1 LFSIP
6 YAPYSKSDKLGRFA
20 DWTEGDGRDQRGQTA
35 TGAGGNPRGGTRAG
49 GRRDGAQAYGSNAG
63 SAFAYFHQEDEA
75 SFSLVDNRTG
85 GLRRP
90 GATSAAQRGMRG
102 TGSRTQGRTGALSR
116 GGYSGRGYGRGGGG
130 FGGRGPRRGWRDWE
144 KVTFLSLWCSTYAH
158 TARMQTSRV
167 REGSV
172 VVDPTWRVLEEIEF
186 NRLNKLRLDVDSPET
201 L

>member
-1 LFSIP
+1 MFSIP

-20 DWTEGDGRDQRGQTA
+20 DWTEGDGRDQRGQSA
-35 TGAGGNPRGGTRAG
+35 PGAGGTGRGGARTG

-85 GLRRP
+85 GLRRGP
-90 GATSAAQRGMRG
+90 GQRGMRG
-102 TGSRTQGRTGALSR
+102 GSGRNQGRTGASGR
-116 GGYSGRGYGRGGGG
+116 GGYSSRGYSRGGG
-130 FGGRGPRRGWRDWE
+130 FGGRGNRRGWRDWE
-144 KVTFLSLWCSTYAH
+144 KVNPLSLWPGSYAH
-158 TARMQTSRV
+158 PVHMQTSRV

-172 VVDPTWRVLEEIEF
+172 VIDPNWRVLEEIEF
-186 NRLNKLRLDVDSPET
+186 NRLNKLRLDVDAPET